1 MPTTT
6 ERLLA
11 IFFGTAGAYCIEEGT
26 PGVLMT
32 AMGHTTEALPLENV
46 AGKKQSVPLGHPWVD
61 TTRQLG
67 NSSRNERH

>member
-11 IFFGTAGAYCIEEGT
+11 ISLGTAGAHYIEEGT
-26 PGVLMT
+26 PRVLVT
-32 AMGHTTEALPLENV
+32 ARGHTTEALPLDKV
-46 AGKKQSVPLGHPWVD
+46 AGEKKSILLGHPWVD

-67 NSSRNERH
+67 ISLEE